1 MNINIGIGTDSTSEY
16 FLLDKV
22 LPFKKKGKNLDNL
35 NLYQLYF
42 QRFGIGKTISNKIS
56 IISGVNPILS
66 VKQYKENDINI
77 QTKFIFSESDQS
89 LDLILEKKM
98 IFSLQQSIE
107 LYDYRGSLYKAKL
120 PLNGQRRRANAK
132 TSKRIRPVLIE

>member
-1 MNINIGIGTDSTSEY
+1 MSSEY

-22 LPFKKKGKNLDNL
+22 LPFKKNGKILENL
-35 NLYQLYF
+35 NLYQLYL

-56 IISGVNPILS
+56 IISGVHPILLM
-66 VKQYKENDINI
+66 KQYKENDINLQI
-77 QTKFIFSESDQS
+77 KFIFIESEES
-89 LDLILEKKM
+89 LDIILEKKM
-98 IFSLQQSIE
+98 ISSLQQNID

-132 TSKRIRPVLIE
+132 TVKRIRPIII